1 MAHCLPYTPPNK
13 QQSLMHVQCDCYYTE
28 PKVVHVNKIEC
39 RLKTFLYYVDECGQ
53 TMDAGVIEHSA
64 PLEKG
69 QVVNGRDGQYKI
81 NDVRYTGLSQSQGIS
96 YQSYC
101 AMVVPHCSPKPMV
114 GKVICLPSYNC
125 SPCETKCSPC
135 PKPVACKPSI
145 PCPSV
150 VKTVRVVEHVD
161 CKPQAPLGNSVPQYI
176 EVKTVK
182 PVSYQYYSCG
192 CNH

>member
-13 QQSLMHVQCDCYYTE
+13 QQSTVIQVNCDCYYTE
-28 PKVVHVNKIEC
+28 PTKVVHANNLEC

-53 TMDAGVIEHSA
+53 TMDAGTIDHSA

-81 NDVRYTGLSQSQGIS
+81 TDVRYTGLSQAQGIT

-101 AMVVPHCSPKPMV
+101 AMVVPYCSPKPMV
-114 GKVICLPSYNC
+114 GKVICLPSHN
-125 SPCETKCSPC
+125 SNPCVPKCP
-135 PKPVACKPSI
+135 PAPCKPSI
-145 PCPSV
+145 PCPPV
-150 VKTVRVVEHVD
+150 VKTVRVIEHAE

-176 EVKTVK
+176 EVKSVK
-182 PVSYQYYSCG
+182 PTTYHYYSCG